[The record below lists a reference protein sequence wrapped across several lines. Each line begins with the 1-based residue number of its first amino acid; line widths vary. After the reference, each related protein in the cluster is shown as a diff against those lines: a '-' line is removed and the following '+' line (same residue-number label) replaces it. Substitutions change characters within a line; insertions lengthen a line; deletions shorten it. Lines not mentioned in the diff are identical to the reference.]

1 MEREILSSFNS
12 PDNRKSYNLP
22 YEEIDMNISQESPLE
37 ETKVESPEPETVL
50 TEPSEPTEKPKELVS
65 SPDIKQ
71 SEPLIESQRSVITKA
86 FLDDSEESDYE
97 YEPMD

>member
-22 YEEIDMNISQESPLE
+22 YEEIDMNVSQESPLE
-37 ETKVESPEPETVL
+37 ETKVESFEPETVL
-50 TEPSEPTEKPKELVS
+50 TEPSEPTEKPKELLS
-65 SPDIKQ
+65 SSDIKQ